1 MQKRKLQEL
10 QKLQKLQELQE
21 LQELSVQ
28 TELWYLFNEKY
39 LLNFVKN
46 FFQDIKEGQT
56 FVLHKSKDIFREM
69 KLLKIY
75 IYNEPKP
82 EYHLFLFKNEYDKY
96 EIFVQKYVDNQ
107 MVKWYHEKVK
117 CKEEFC
123 ECNNILVSVD
133 NLYLKLHMDKTAMFS
148 DKLIH
153 VKNEFNGANCYITR
167 KIE

>member
-1 MQKRKLQEL
+1 MQKRK
-10 QKLQKLQELQE
+10 

-28 TELWYLFNEKY
+28 TELWFLFNEKY
-39 LLNFVKN
+39 LLNFVEN

-56 FVLHKSKDIFREM
+56 FVLHKSKDDKSREM

-117 CKEEFC
+117 CKEEYC

-153 VKNEFNGANCYITR
+153 VKNDFNGANCYITR